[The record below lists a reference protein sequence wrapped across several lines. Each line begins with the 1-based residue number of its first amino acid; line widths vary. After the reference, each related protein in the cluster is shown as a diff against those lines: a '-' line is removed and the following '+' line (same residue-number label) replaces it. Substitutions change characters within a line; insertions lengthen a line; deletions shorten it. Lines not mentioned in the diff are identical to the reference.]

1 MKISRVFAILSK
13 DIVYGPKS
21 FFFIQALVTPVITSL
36 IISLLFGSFLSG
48 KPAVGIVYEG
58 DSVLREMT
66 EDVGYIR
73 FKEHRSLDDMKD
85 AVTAGRLDI
94 GILIPENFDIDVR
107 SNNPTYIK
115 SFVWGESLLKD
126 RAVIFA
132 GLSDLFA
139 GLTGREPLVD
149 IKSVTVGG
157 EESLPLKQR
166 FLPLLVLLATIMSG
180 LIIPGSTL
188 VLEKQRQT
196 LTALR
201 VTPVSFAEVILAK
214 CLLGFLMSMFSGAL
228 ILLLNGSL
236 GSNPGALILT
246 LAMAAAFASTFGG
259 LAGIL
264 VNNVN
269 GFMTVMKSLMMIV
282 YAPGILSLF
291 PKIPEWIPKVFPTY
305 YIFYPVVEVSQNA
318 AGIGQV
324 GFELLILFML
334 ILAMVTIIFRV
345 GKLKKVQMA

>member
-1 MKISRVFAILSK
+1 MKLSRILAILGK
-13 DIVYGPKS
+13 DLVYGPKS
-21 FFFIQALVTPVITSL
+21 FFFIQALVTPIITSL
-36 IISLLFGSFLSG
+36 IISLLFGSVLSG

-58 DSVLREMT
+58 ESVIREMT
-66 EDVGYIR
+66 DEIEFIR
-73 FKEHRSLDDMKD
+73 FKEYSSLDEMNN
-85 AVTAGRLDI
+85 AVKMGRLDI
-94 GILIPENFDIDVR
+94 GILIPENFDADIQKN
-107 SNNPTYIK
+107 SPTYIK
-115 SFVWGESLLKD
+115 SYVWGESLLKD

-132 GLSDLFA
+132 GLSDLFST
-139 GLTGREPLVD
+139 LTGREARVE

-157 EESLPLKQR
+157 VESRPLKQR

-201 VTPVSFAEVILAK
+201 VTPVSFAEIILAK

-228 ILLLNGSL
+228 ILILNGSL
-236 GSNPGALILT
+236 GTNPGALILT

-264 VNNVN
+264 VDNIN
-269 GFMTVMKSLMMIV
+269 GLMTVMKSLMLFV

-291 PKIPEWIPKVFPTY
+291 PEVPEWIPKIFPTY
-305 YIFYPVVEVSQNA
+305 YIFYPIVEVSQNS

-324 GFELLILFML
+324 GFELLILFLL
-334 ILAMVTIIFRV
+334 ILVMVAIIFRV
-345 GKLKKVQMA
+345 GTIKKVQMT